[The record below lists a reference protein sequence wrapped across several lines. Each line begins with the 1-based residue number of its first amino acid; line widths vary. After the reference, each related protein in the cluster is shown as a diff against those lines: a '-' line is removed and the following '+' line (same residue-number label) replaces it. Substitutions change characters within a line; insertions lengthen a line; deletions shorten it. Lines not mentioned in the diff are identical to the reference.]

1 MTTGCAIGYSILF
14 LIVLFGI
21 GLVVGM
27 CWIERSF
34 ICSRCFPSR
43 DNNESRTYVW
53 VMENIRPYFKSPDYE
68 NYTSIFIE
76 KNKDKKEQP
85 KIFLKWVFSNIHNV
99 IKLK

>member
-1 MTTGCAIGYSILF
+1 MTDCSINNFWMTTGCAIGYSILF

-43 DNNESRTYVW
+43 VNNESGTVGSSNN
-53 VMENIRPYFKSPDYE
+53 ESFPSIS
-68 NYTSIFIE
+68 TSSDSISI
-76 KNKDKKEQP
+76 
-85 KIFLKWVFSNIHNV
+85 V
-99 IKLK
+99 